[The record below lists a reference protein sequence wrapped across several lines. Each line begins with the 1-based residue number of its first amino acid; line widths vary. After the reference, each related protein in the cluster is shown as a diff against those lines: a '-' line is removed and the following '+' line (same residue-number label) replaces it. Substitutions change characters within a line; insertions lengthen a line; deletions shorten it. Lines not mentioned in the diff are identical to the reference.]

1 MNAVVL
7 EQPRPVATQATV
19 TPSQILQLAM
29 DKGVDLDRLE
39 KLYELQRQWE
49 AHEARKAF
57 TSAMALF
64 KQNPPQIIKDKHVSF
79 QTSRGITE
87 YDHATLGAVCDAIIK
102 GLSAV
107 GISHDWDP
115 DTTDPKRIAVTCILT
130 HASGHEK
137 RVTMHGPPDDSGG
150 KNPIQAM
157 SSTVTYLERYTL
169 FAATGIAAM
178 EDDDGRA
185 SGKRTDE
192 KQEAP
197 DAPEGYKSWRA
208 DMIAKSEEGN
218 PPHLNAWRGSKE
230 DFRRYAVEHDQDW
243 WESSKAAARKATPR

>member
-1 MNAVVL
+1 MNAVV
-7 EQPRPVATQATV
+7 EQQPRQVATTQVQV
-19 TPSQILQLAM
+19 TPSQLLQLAM

-57 TSAMALF
+57 TTAMARF
-64 KQNPPQIIKDKHVSF
+64 KENPPQIVKDKHVEF
-79 QTSRGITE
+79 QTARGTTE

-130 HASGHEK
+130 HEAGHEK

-150 KNPIQAM
+150 KNAIQAM
-157 SSTVTYLERYTL
+157 ASTVTYLQRYTL

-178 EDDDGRA
+178 EDDDGAA
-185 SGKRTDE
+185 SGKRSDE
-192 KQEAP
+192 KEAP
-197 DAPEGYKSWRA
+197 AAPDGYATWKA
-208 DMIAKSEEGN
+208 DMTAKADEGKAA
-218 PPHLNAWRGSKE
+218 HLAAWKASK
-230 DFRRYAVEHDQDW
+230 DAFRAHATTHDREW
-243 WESSKAAARKATPR
+243 WEASKKQAAKAGA